1 MLFPLEKTTF
11 ILLPCDIA
19 FWGKPEN
26 EQEVIQRM
34 RQHGYILKTCR
45 EPIPQRGGVPRLD
58 LHSWIGTGRPPSMRI
73 SQDQVTNILINF

>member
-1 MLFPLEKTTF
+1 M
-11 ILLPCDIA
+11 PCDIA

-34 RQHGYILKTCR
+34 RQHGYILKTYR